1 MRYLQK
7 KHMKKLVFVLLMIA
21 GIAACKKDK
30 AATPSVVGFW
40 EGNYGNGSTVPDQ
53 NYCFL
58 FRSNGTVR
66 VYADAT
72 DTATAGKAE
81 GTYIV
86 TGNTVKTTYTYPANL
101 SYSTLA
107 TADAEFKT
115 LDGTWG
121 DNANTSGRG
130 TFRVF
135 KK

>member
-1 MRYLQK
+1 
-7 KHMKKLVFVLLMIA
+7 MKQLVFGLLMIA
-21 GIAACKKDK
+21 GMAACKKDK

-40 EGNYGNGSTVPDQ
+40 EGKYGNGSAVPGLD
-53 NYCFL
+53 YFFL

-66 VYADAT
+66 IYADGA
-72 DTATAGKAE
+72 DTATSSKAD

-86 TGNTVKTTYTYPANL
+86 TGNTVTTTYTYSGNI

-107 TADAEFKT
+107 TADTEFKT